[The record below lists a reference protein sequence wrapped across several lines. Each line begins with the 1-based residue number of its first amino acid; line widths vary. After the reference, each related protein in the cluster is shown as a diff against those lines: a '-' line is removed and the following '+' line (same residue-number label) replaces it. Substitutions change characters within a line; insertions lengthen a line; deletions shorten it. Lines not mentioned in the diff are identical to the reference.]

1 MFKKIKKYIADAFKS
16 RALILS
22 AAFVLLAVVLI
33 QRLFQLQII
42 NGESYLTDF
51 TMQIKKERTLSSTRG
66 SILDS
71 EGNPLAYNKLA
82 YSVTF
87 EDNGTYDSTKE
98 RNLTLNSIMYGLLQ
112 VIEGNGDSILMDFG
126 IDLDGAGNYTFTKE
140 GVNLQRFK
148 ADIYGRVYIE
158 DMTNSERDATAEEMM
173 EDMCGKD
180 MYGILDPQYT
190 ESELQEYGLPAQ
202 LTKEETLKLAIMRS
216 RVAQNSYQ
224 KYITTTL
231 AKDVS
236 EQTMTQV
243 MENKDI
249 YQGADVIEESIR
261 VYEDSVY
268 FAPLLGYTG
277 QISSEEMEELNA
289 EDEDRYQSSDIV
301 GKVGLEKT
309 FESELQGVRGSETV
323 YVNNLGKVLKE
334 DARTEPQAGNNIQLT
349 INREL
354 QIAAYQ
360 ILEQYIAGIVYS
372 NMIDSMEFDVDNIS
386 SSDEI
391 RIPVYD
397 VYYALFENNV
407 LDASHLAAEDASAI
421 EQRVYQSFL
430 SKEESVFAQIKQE
443 LTSSNPT
450 AYQDLSD
457 EMQAYMSYV
466 VDNVLMEGTGI
477 LNEDAIDKTDATYK
491 AWTTDESISLQ
502 EYLTY
507 ALSQNW
513 IDITKID
520 LESEYLDSNEIYN
533 ALADYISDY
542 LSKDDNFSRRVYK
555 YMIKEGS
562 VSGTEVCLLLF
573 DQGILEMNE
582 TDYNALSNGTV
593 NPYDFIR
600 SKIYNLEITPA
611 QLALEPFSGSVVIT
625 DPDSGDVLACVT
637 YPGYDN
643 NRLANDM
650 DSEYYTKLNNDKT
663 SPFYNKATQ
672 EVTAPGSTFKM
683 VSATAGVMEGVISTV
698 DTITC
703 KGKFDLVDT
712 PINCWIYSD
721 SLGYGAHGAETLTTA
736 IRDSC
741 NFYFNTVGYMLG
753 LDGENY
759 DDSQGISRL
768 RKYAQM
774 YGLDSKTG
782 IEIDE
787 TAPHIS
793 ESDAPRTAMGQ
804 SDNAYT
810 TSQLARYVNT
820 VANSGT
826 CYDLTLLDKITDSAG
841 NTLQEKEP
849 VVHNKL
855 DLPSDLWNSI
865 HSGMNQVVQ
874 NNESTKELS
883 TTYHF
888 EAAGKTGTAEE
899 SKRRA
904 NHALFVGYAPYEE
917 PEISI
922 AVRITNGYKSGNAAA
937 VAKDIFKYYFDLE
950 DEKEIIDGT
959 ATEVSA
965 SNATAD

>member
-1 MFKKIKKYIADAFKS
+1 MFKKIKKFIVKISNS
-16 RALILS
+16 RVLLLS
-22 AAFVLLAVVLI
+22 GVFVLLAAILI

-42 NGESYLTDF
+42 DGERYLTDF
-51 TMQIKKERTLSSTRG
+51 TMQIKKERSLASTRG
-66 SILDS
+66 NILDS

-87 EDNGTYDSTKE
+87 EDNGTYDSTREK
-98 RNLTLNSIMYGLLQ
+98 NLALNSSMYGLLK

-126 IDLDGAGNYTFTKE
+126 IEIDSAGNYSFTRT
-140 GVNLQRFK
+140 GVNLLRFK
-148 ADIYGRVYIE
+148 ADIYGQAYVE
-158 DMTNSERDATAEEMM
+158 DLTNKQRDATADEMM

-180 MYGILDPQYT
+180 MYGILDSSYT
-190 ESELQEYGLPAQ
+190 EKELAENGLPTE
-202 LTKEETLKLAIMRS
+202 LTKEETLKLTIMRS

-224 KYITTTL
+224 RYITTTL

-236 EQTMTQV
+236 EKTMTTI
-243 MENKDI
+243 MENKDR
-249 YQGADVIEESIR
+249 YPGVDVTEESVR

-268 FAPLLGYTG
+268 FAPLIGYTG
-277 QISSEEMEELNA
+277 QISSEELEELNA

-323 YVNNLGKVLKE
+323 YVNNMGKVLRE
-334 DARTEPQAGNNIQLT
+334 DSRTEPQAGNDIQLT
-349 INREL
+349 LVRDL
-354 QIAAYQ
+354 QIAAYN

-372 NMIDSMEFDVDNIS
+372 NMVDSMEFDVENVS
-386 SSDEI
+386 SSSEI

-407 LDASHLAAEDASAI
+407 LDASHLAAEDAS
-421 EQRVYQSFL
+421 EMEKRVYQSFL
-430 SKEESVFAQIKQE
+430 TKEESVFAQIKEE
-443 LTSSNPT
+443 LTRTDPT
-450 AYQDLSD
+450 AYKDLSD

-466 VDNVLMEGTGI
+466 VNDVLMTGTGI
-477 LNEDAIDKTDATYK
+477 LNEDAIDKTDEVYQ

-513 IDITKID
+513 IDISKID
-520 LESEYLDSNEIYN
+520 LESEYLDSSEIYN
-533 ALADYISDY
+533 ALADYISNY
-542 LSKDDNFSRRVYK
+542 LTRDESFSRMIYK

-562 VSGTEVCLLLF
+562 ISGTEVCLLLF

-582 TDYNALSNGTV
+582 EDYNALSNGTL

-611 QLALEPFSGSVVIT
+611 QLALEPCSGSVVIT
-625 DPDSGDVLACVT
+625 DPNSGDVLACVS

-650 DSEYYTKLNNDKT
+650 DSEYYTQLNSDKT

-683 VSATAGVMEGVISTV
+683 VTATAGVMEGVISTY

-703 KGKFDLVDT
+703 SGVFDLVE
-712 PINCWIYSD
+712 PNINCWIHP
-721 SLGYGAHGAETLTTA
+721 GAHGAENLTTA

-741 NFYFNTVGYMLG
+741 NYYFNTVGYMLG
-753 LDGENY
+753 MNDGEYVDEDGIEVLTNY
-759 DDSQGISRL
+759 ANMFGFDST
-768 RKYAQM
+768 
-774 YGLDSKTG
+774 TG

-787 TAPHIS
+787 TKPQIS
-793 ESDAPRTAMGQ
+793 GSDAPRTSMGQ
-804 SDNAYT
+804 GENAFT
-810 TSQLARYVNT
+810 TTQLARYVNT
-820 VANSGT
+820 IANGGT
-826 CYDLTLLDKITDSAG
+826 CYDLTLLDRIADSEG
-841 NTLQEKEP
+841 NTLEEEDP

-855 DLPSDLWNSI
+855 ELPDELWNSI
-865 HSGMNQVVQ
+865 HSGMNQVIR
-874 NNESTKELS
+874 NNSSTRELHDA
-883 TTYHF
+883 YQF

-899 SKRRA
+899 SKVRP
-904 NHALFVGYAPYEE
+904 NHALFVGYAPYED
-917 PEISI
+917 PDISI
-922 AVRITNGYKSGNAAA
+922 AVRITNGYNSGNAAS

-959 ATEVSA
+959 ATEVSTN
-965 SNATAD
+965 NAMAD